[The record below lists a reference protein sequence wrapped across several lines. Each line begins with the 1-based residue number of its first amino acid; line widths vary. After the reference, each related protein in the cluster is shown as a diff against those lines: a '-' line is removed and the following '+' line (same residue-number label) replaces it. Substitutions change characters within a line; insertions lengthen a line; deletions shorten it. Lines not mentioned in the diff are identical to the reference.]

1 MMGQIQQSLFSNKS
15 ISKTIIPQHVHKRKI
30 VFKPYCQDQQFLLP
44 KNINDFVTPG
54 HIARLI
60 STIIDQMDVQYII
73 DTYKGG
79 GTSSYDPK
87 MLLKSWILGFINKIY
102 SCRLVAKALR
112 ENLPFIWIS
121 GNQTPDFR
129 TLNNFRLRLK
139 NEIKKIF
146 KEIVLYAFEMGIIE
160 GKDVFIDHT
169 KNEANAN
176 RHKIVWNKQVEK
188 QRKKI
193 DAELDE
199 LFRYIDEINENE
211 DTAFGT
217 NDLPE
222 MERTGFDDEK
232 VQEIIDRINNRIKE
246 QKISRDQGREQ
257 RKKIKRL
264 QELLQRKQMYVE
276 KKRILGKRKS
286 YSKTDTDAVAMMM
299 KDKLTI
305 RPAYN
310 EGICVENGFV
320 LNYVI
325 SDSAADNVSFIPLM
339 DGVIDNLNKKPDNA
353 NADSAYGNEENH
365 SYLERKEIGNF
376 LKYNTYHKEK
386 SISWREKK
394 IKFEDFTYNEI
405 GAAPL

>member
-1 MMGQIQQSLFSNKS
+1 MGQLQQTLFSDKQ
-15 ISKTIIPQHVHKRKI
+15 IGVTIIPQLIPKRKVI
-30 VFKPYCQDQQFLLP
+30 FKPYYQDQQFLLP
-44 KNINDFVTPG
+44 KNIDDFVTPG

-60 STIIDQMDVQYII
+60 SKIIDNMDVQYII

-79 GTSSYDPK
+79 GTSSYNPK
-87 MLLKSWILGFINKIY
+87 MLLKSWILGFANKIY

-146 KEIVLYAFEMGIIE
+146 KEIVLYALEMDIIE

-176 RHKIVWNKQVEK
+176 RHKVIWSKQVER
-188 QRKKI
+188 QTKKI
-193 DAELDE
+193 DEELDE

-211 DTAFGT
+211 DTAFGN

-232 VQEIIDRINNRIKE
+232 AQEIINRINNRMKE
-246 QKISRDQGREQ
+246 QKIPRDRGREDK
-257 RKKIKRL
+257 KKIRRV
-264 QELLQRKQMYVE
+264 QELLERKRMYSE
-276 KKRILGKRKS
+276 KKRILGERKS

-299 KDKLTI
+299 KDKMTI

-310 EGICVENGFV
+310 EGICVENGFI

-339 DGVIDNLNKKPDNA
+339 DGVIDKLV
-353 NADSAYGNEENH
+353 
-365 SYLERKEIGNF
+365 F
-376 LKYNTYHKEK
+376 C
-386 SISWREKK
+386 
-394 IKFEDFTYNEI
+394 
-405 GAAPL
+405 